1 MLSLS
6 GLEIVAVRAAAIWRF
21 ELLCSFTE
29 NRLWDKNDVPSWE
42 PLVKPLT
49 SSRAGKGSWARADF
63 VCSDYQRLRNI
74 RKLGEL
80 LTNRGT
86 SVGFRG
92 PHATTPSFSSTRV
105 SCKPFFTPTPPFASN
120 YFSVSNLRAHIFPKT
135 QEAANKNEH
144 YFSRSHFLIGWI
156 LQPILS
162 SHFMISRAN
171 TPTKKG
177 KKEHETLYPKF
188 ASFLHFCLL
197 PLVSL
202 ERCWQW
208 SSHVIHSKT

>member
-1 MLSLS
+1 MCLLSLR
-6 GLEIVAVRAAAIWRF
+6 GLEIVAVRAAAVWRF

-74 RKLGEL
+74 WKLGEL
-80 LTNRGT
+80 LANGGT

-105 SCKPFFTPTPPFASN
+105 SCKPFLLLLLHLLRTISELAILGLTSFQRHKWLPTKWTLFFWKSLSHWLNSASN
-120 YFSVSNLRAHIFPKT
+120 IK
-135 QEAANKNEH
+135 
-144 YFSRSHFLIGWI
+144 
-156 LQPILS
+156 
-162 SHFMISRAN
+162 
-171 TPTKKG
+171 
-177 KKEHETLYPKF
+177 
-188 ASFLHFCLL
+188 L
-197 PLVSL
+197 PFHDF
-202 ERCWQW
+202 W
-208 SSHVIHSKT
+208 S